1 MINSI
6 RNFIQQQF
14 ITNNRELL
22 TCNSNSYSID
32 RPLRD
37 IVIEFFQ
44 QEDWTYTVT
53 KNPSILRVAC
63 EGKSGKWFC
72 YAKID
77 EIEQRFAFYSV
88 SPHQASP
95 EKLLNVAEYTS
106 RANYGMTIGNFELD
120 FADGEIRYKT
130 SIDFQDNQPNFGA
143 IAQLVYTNISM
154 MERYLPGILAVIEE
168 DIEPN
173 EAIETIEIKV

>member
-6 RNFIQQQF
+6 SNFFQQHF
-14 ITNNRELL
+14 TTNNQELL
-22 TCNSNSYSID
+22 TSNSNSYSID

-37 IVIEFFQ
+37 IIIEFFHR
-44 QEDWTYTVT
+44 EDWEFYIT

-72 YAKID
+72 YAEVD

-95 EKLLNVAEYTS
+95 EKLSAVAEYTS

-120 FADGEIRYKT
+120 FTDGEIRYKT
-130 SIDFQDNQPNFGA
+130 SIDFQDNQPSFGA
-143 IAQLVYTNISM
+143 IAQLVYTNIAM

-168 DIEPN
+168 DIKPN
-173 EAIETIEIKV
+173 EAIELIEIKI

>member
-6 RNFIQQQF
+6 SNFFQQQF
-14 ITNNRELL
+14 KSKDPELL
-22 TCNSNSYSID
+22 TSNSYSID
-32 RPLRD
+32 RPLRNT
-37 IVIEFFQ
+37 IIEFFRR
-44 QEDWTYTVT
+44 ENWSFTITR
-53 KNPSILRVAC
+53 NPSILRVAC

-77 EIEQRFAFYSV
+77 EIDQRFIFYSV
-88 SPHQASP
+88 SPYQASP
-95 EKLLNVAEYTS
+95 EKLVAVAEYTS

-130 SIDFQDNQPNFGA
+130 SIDFQDSQASFGA

-154 MERYLPGILAVIEE
+154 MERYLPGILLVIEE

-173 EAIETIEIKV
+173 QAIEAIEIKV